1 MTATPR
7 GFTSKTYSFPLD
19 EQTRSQ
25 LRDLLGSLGA
35 VRPEAPVTASV
46 LTSDGARHELPA
58 ELTRALHDLAT
69 SFAEGDRVVIA
80 ADDTLLTTQEAAD
93 LLQVSRPTVVK
104 LLDGGALPVVKR
116 GSHRRVRLADVL
128 DYDQE
133 QGRDRADALSRMQQ
147 EGQETDL
154 YALDGDAPVRR

>member
-1 MTATPR
+1 M
-7 GFTSKTYSFPLD
+7 
-19 EQTRSQ
+19 
-25 LRDLLGSLGA
+25 
-35 VRPEAPVTASV
+35 
-46 LTSDGARHELPA
+46 
-58 ELTRALHDLAT
+58 
-69 SFAEGDRVVIA
+69 
-80 ADDTLLTTQEAAD
+80 
-93 LLQVSRPTVVK
+93 VK

-128 DYDQE
+128 DYGQE